1 MKKRVIILLVIFLV
15 ILVSCDNENYHWNFE
30 QSVTC
35 VKEIKI
41 IDTND
46 CVMEPADYTLI
57 KELGIEE
64 YEEIYEDIKLLDMT
78 RYGPN
83 LATPWGI
90 CVLIV
95 FNNGEYD
102 VIARKESCHYRYN
115 EDGIISAYNSWL
127 ECDDT
132 QYDALIN
139 KYWTAQ

>member
-1 MKKRVIILLVIFLV
+1 MKRLIILLIIFSV
-15 ILVSCDNENYHWNFE
+15 ILVSCDNKIYHWDFE

-41 IDTND
+41 IDTKD
-46 CVMEPADYTLI
+46 RVMESTDYTLI
-57 KELGIEE
+57 KELDIEE
-64 YEEIYEDIKLLDMT
+64 YEEIYEDIKLLDMAK
-78 RYGPN
+78 YGPN

-115 EDGIISAYNSWL
+115 EDGIISPYNSWL

-139 KYWTAQ
+139 KYSTPQ